1 MLINSLN
8 NQHLN
13 IFLFDCFYMYTQRI
27 SHSYGSG
34 SVEYSAKKAWFDS
47 RTPGKF
53 SLSLTPEVATD

>member
-1 MLINSLN
+1 MKFYVNKQPESN

-34 SVEYSAKKAWFDS
+34 SVEYSAKK
-47 RTPGKF
+47 
-53 SLSLTPEVATD
+53 SLV